1 MSKSTGL
8 CVASLSLVLA
18 LSTNAIAAE
27 TTKQG
32 QRNTCVLAKWDF
44 ETPDDVVPP
53 KLIDPPGSITAPG
66 AELDKWLAEYRKIY
80 GADMQ
85 IVFGMGT
92 VTKKGELEDVEV
104 LCAEPS
110 GINDAAFKSAVS
122 SWRFEPA
129 RKRKRPVDFPNYPIL
144 VDFTPFVLD
153 PKTCKEKALPPM
165 PGGGIRVAAKI
176 VYADDIQRIEGEGPH
191 YPQAAL
197 DADEEGVVIVR
208 FGLSESGHVQS
219 PSVVCATKPGTFDE
233 AVLSSLRT
241 WRYALPD
248 GKAIQRVQ
256 LEITFEIPEEEV
268 VDDEP

>member
-1 MSKSTGL
+1 MDKGIGRWVALFLTIVVPISAKAEDGTKHDERNV
-8 CVASLSLVLA
+8 CVM
-18 LSTNAIAAE
+18 TRWD
-27 TTKQG
+27 TKG
-32 QRNTCVLAKWDF
+32 
-44 ETPDDVVPP
+44 PGDVVPP

-165 PGGGIRVAAKI
+165 PGGGMRVAAKI

-197 DADEEGVVIVR
+197 DADEEGIVIVR

-219 PSVVCATKPGTFDE
+219 PNVVCATKPGIFDE